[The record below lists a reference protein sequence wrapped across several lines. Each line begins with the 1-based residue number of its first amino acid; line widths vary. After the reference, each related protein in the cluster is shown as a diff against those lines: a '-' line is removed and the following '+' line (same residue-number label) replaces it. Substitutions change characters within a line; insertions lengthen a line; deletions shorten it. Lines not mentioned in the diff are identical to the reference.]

1 MIYFDNAATTK
12 PNAEVVALFNKVE
25 TENFGNSSSTHGL
38 GFSSNALLNKARDVI
53 LKYFKLNKHNV
64 YFCSSATEGNNI
76 AIKGYALK
84 FQNRGKH
91 LITST
96 IEHPSVL
103 ECFKQLETFGFEVT
117 YLKPNKDGI
126 IESSELERSMRN
138 DTILVSIMA
147 VNNEIGSINPIN
159 EYAKII
165 SNYPKAKLHVD
176 ATQAI
181 GKVNLDYSNVD
192 MFTFSGHKIHG
203 LKNSGVLIMKKG
215 IEMVHVIS
223 GGGQED
229 GLRSGTVSVAMAMSL
244 AKALTMSKPSENV
257 VHLHDYL
264 FGELKKIDGVKIN
277 SPKNGSPY
285 IVNFSSTKKKASVI
299 VEGLSNKQIYISSVS
314 ACHSKYEPISYVVK
328 EVTGDEKLASN
339 TLRVSFDNLNTLEE
353 ADVFL
358 KNLKELL
365 ETLK

>member
-12 PNAEVVALFNKVE
+12 PNDEVVALFNKVE
-25 TENFGNSSSTHGL
+25 TESFGNSSSIHGL
-38 GFSSNALLNKARDVI
+38 GFSSNALLNKSREII
-53 LKYFKLNKHNV
+53 LKYFKLTKHNV

-84 FQNRGKH
+84 FKSRGTH

-103 ECFKQLETFGFEVT
+103 ECFKQLESFGFEVT
-117 YLKPNKDGI
+117 YLKPNKDGV
-126 IESSELERSMRN
+126 IEPEVLKHALRD

-147 VNNEIGSINPIN
+147 VNNEIGSINPIE

-165 SNYPKAKLHVD
+165 ANYPKVKLHVD
-176 ATQAI
+176 ATQAV
-181 GKVNLDYSNVD
+181 GKINLNYSDVD

-215 IEMVHVIS
+215 IEMIPVIS

-229 GLRSGTVSVAMAMSL
+229 GLRSGTVSTSMAVSL
-244 AKALTMSKPSENV
+244 AKALTLSKPSNSINE
-257 VHLHDYL
+257 LHDHL
-264 FGELKKIDGVKIN
+264 FNELSKIDGITIN
-277 SPKNGSPY
+277 SPKNGSSY

-299 VEGLSNKQIYISSVS
+299 VEGLSNRQIYISSVS
-314 ACHSKYEPISYVVK
+314 ACHSKFEPISYVVK

-339 TLRVSFDNLNTLEE
+339 TLRVSFDNSNTMEE
-353 ADVFL
+353 VDAFL